1 MDSQHIPQSL
11 FYAQRGIG
19 GTWVDAQWSAALT
32 DDATGEILAT
42 AINPNDGQPTDWA
55 MIGIRLNRDFLAAIR
70 QLAGIDAPLPADTA
84 RAEAAYW
91 RDIVQTAVDLLGRG
105 RTTGQDWRHNA
116 LEAEGYLRHLLSFD
130 ASPSIPSDPP
140 IPSTPSDADFAF
152 TREQLERVLLDA
164 IAMFIEY
171 RDVHGKSE
179 QDAPHYAARE
189 IEQGLDADIELASRG
204 EYQSPK
210 RSTSAPFI
218 PSTDCYDCRTLT
230 ERELVEDV
238 DTFGN
243 HARRID
249 EVRERLDDWVLAQM
263 PHRDARLATIEQ
275 RLDDLVLRAV
285 FKTTHIAL
293 AKRVDALERKHTS
306 AAVHLAQVPNAVK
319 RINELDQLL
328 QAVIKDFIAIEERL
342 ETLESTKPQPL
353 SAVDALRQIANI
365 QARDPDGLKMTWSE
379 MALSCIRIAE
389 KALESA

>member
-11 FYAQRGIG
+11 FYAQHGKG

-55 MIGIRLNRDFLAAIR
+55 MIAIRLNRAFLATLR
-70 QLAGIDAPLPADTA
+70 QLAGIDAPLPADQA

-91 RDIVQTAVDLLGRG
+91 QECVQTAANML
-105 RTTGQDWRHNA
+105 
-116 LEAEGYLRHLLSFD
+116 AETRDVAFSPGPVEQYLRQTLI
-130 ASPSIPSDPP
+130 AAPPS

-210 RSTSAPFI
+210 RSTSVPSI
-218 PSTDCYDCRTLT
+218 SSTDCYDCRTLT
-230 ERELVEDV
+230 QRVAGLEISLQEDAA
-238 DTFGN
+238 TLGQ

-275 RLDDLVLRAV
+275 RL
-285 FKTTHIAL
+285 
-293 AKRVDALERKHTS
+293 S
-306 AAVHLAQVPNAVK
+306 A
-319 RINELDQLL
+319 
-328 QAVIKDFIAIEERL
+328 
-342 ETLESTKPQPL
+342 LESTKPQPL
-353 SAVDALRQIANI
+353 SAVDALRQQIANI

-379 MALSCIRIAE
+379 IALACALIADE
-389 KALESA
+389 ALEVHDGTPTQA